1 MTRSKYQ
8 FYPTEHDGGEG
19 RDLPSHPPFTARP
32 VLAADNALPY
42 GTEQSAEGT
51 AREILARL
59 TAPGARQMAK
69 KLPIS
74 LGTFYSI
81 LSELVAKTPGVAVL
95 PYRDPPTTVA
105 FCTHNLVFCIGTVLH
120 HTSRFGERVTLSA
133 SGGER
138 PTLSLTC
145 EGVAET
151 RERAAARFGL
161 DREGRLP
168 ILLSIAENSDFSL
181 TLAGGDEAK
190 LLFHLPRYRAET
202 YRVYA
207 LTAHTLRAAFMLP
220 LLRFQNK

>member
-1 MTRSKYQ
+1 MTVYSASKAYVSA
-8 FYPTEHDGGEG
+8 FSRGLGEELKGTGITVTAVCSGPMATEFLDVAGITGK
-19 RDLPSHPPFTARP
+19 S
-32 VLAADNALPY
+32 
-42 GTEQSAEGT
+42 
-51 AREILARL
+51 
-59 TAPGARQMAK
+59 K
-69 KLPIS
+69 
-74 LGTFYSI
+74 TF
-81 LSELVAKTPGVAVL
+81 EVL
-95 PYRDPPTTVA
+95 PYCDPPTTVA

-120 HTSRFGERVTLSA
+120 HTSRCGERVTLSA

-138 PTLSLTC
+138 PTLCLTC

-207 LTAHTLRAAFMLP
+207 LTAHPLQAAFTLP
-220 LLRFQNK
+220 LSYFHYE